1 MWGGAQAA
9 LIKRAILNFWN
20 FVVWRGERLEMADCC
35 SCCEG
40 GRVVIPL
47 ESLVLAVGRE
57 VGLDE
62 ILKTHL
68 SSTFKFCFNNN

>member
-1 MWGGAQAA
+1 M
-9 LIKRAILNFWN
+9 
-20 FVVWRGERLEMADCC
+20 VWRGERLEMADCC

-40 GRVVIPL
+40 GWGGERVVIPL
-47 ESLVLAVGRE
+47 ESLVLSLGRK

>member
-1 MWGGAQAA
+1 
-9 LIKRAILNFWN
+9 
-20 FVVWRGERLEMADCC
+20 
-35 SCCEG
+35 
-40 GRVVIPL
+40 VVIPL
-47 ESLVLAVGRE
+47 ESLVLSVGRE